1 MIFKSDTQLI
11 SLSFQD
17 YKNAFCKFQT
27 VQTFGHYSKDKKKKN
42 GMVKDVKN
50 R

>member
-11 SLSFQD
+11 SLAFQD
-17 YKNAFCKFQT
+17 YKNAYCQFQK
-27 VQTFGHYSKDKKKKN
+27 VQTFDHKDRKKKKN